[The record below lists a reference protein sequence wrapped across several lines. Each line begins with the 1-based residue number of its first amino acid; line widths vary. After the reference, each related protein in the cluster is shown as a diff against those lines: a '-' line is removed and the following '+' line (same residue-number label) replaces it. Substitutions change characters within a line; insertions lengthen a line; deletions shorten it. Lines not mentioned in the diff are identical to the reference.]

1 MPYCLSPVSKN
12 CLWRLACPALNW
24 RFDSLDPSMERSI
37 DRLWFSPPPFIDLW
51 ITLFLLA
58 LLKCPKG
65 RKRWKWKQLRDKLGP
80 HTEKKKVQMA
90 EKWNGENPKP
100 KSLNPALGGNGL
112 ENCIEL
118 FSPSPF
124 LSANA
129 QFILRNMEMG
139 KRAQMAHDSFR
150 SLFNALYVSITLLQ
164 RITRLDKP
172 ILQSREYILP

>member
-1 MPYCLSPVSKN
+1 
-12 CLWRLACPALNW
+12 
-24 RFDSLDPSMERSI
+24 
-37 DRLWFSPPPFIDLW
+37 
-51 ITLFLLA
+51 
-58 LLKCPKG
+58 
-65 RKRWKWKQLRDKLGP
+65 
-80 HTEKKKVQMA
+80 MA

-164 RITRLDKP
+164 RIKSSHVTL
-172 ILQSREYILP
+172 ILTKRVSNDIFRKAEFTVLTHEPN